1 MGFAR
6 FVLLLVVVSVGYAA
20 WVKKPWGEG
29 PSAGGAGAGTNV
41 LVSTPEGRVA
51 LSKLDF
57 TGARITMY
65 SLTTCVYC
73 KALRETFEANG
84 VPFREHFVDEDQA
97 RMNEMVAK
105 LQAIGHQG
113 GVGTPTLEV
122 NGRMMPNNPSL
133 EDIVR
138 EALGGRYPRR
148 A

>member
-1 MGFAR
+1 MSFAKL
-6 FVLLLVVVSVGYAA
+6 VLLVVVASVGYSVWMKQPPA
-20 WVKKPWGEG
+20 G
-29 PSAGGAGAGTNV
+29 SAGKIV
-41 LVSTPEGRVA
+41 LVSTPQGRVP
-51 LSKLDF
+51 LDKLDF

-65 SLTTCVYC
+65 SLRTCSHC

-84 VPFREHFVDEDQA
+84 VPFREVFVDEDQA
-97 RMNEMVAK
+97 RMEEMMAR
-105 LQAIGHQG
+105 LQFSGHQG

-122 NGRMMPNNPSL
+122 NGRMMPNNPPL